1 MLFYIWAYFRV
12 TGQQVYFFARRSL
25 EPWNMLLC
33 PDNMLRDPS
42 IQSADLCLV
51 YVMWYSTASS
61 LQTYFSFFMLLF
73 VFRGH
78 TYSLEDVV
86 STSMSSFLTSCTWV
100 DQWTFLSI
108 FLMVTSSGA
117 VKLILD
123 STCLHDSLR
132 VSGHSHS
139 FLLRPTGHIGPV
151 VIIPVVF
158 TQHILIF
165 KNSSSIKFSWNYYD
179 FFCANCFWLGLWFC
193 DWFHDCHKK
202 KTTFEIRLWDLC
214 VRF

>member
-61 LQTYFSFFMLLF
+61 LRTYFSFFMLLF
-73 VFRGH
+73 VFGGH

-86 STSMSSFLTSCTWV
+86 STSMSSFLTSCSLSWPMNFSLHIPYGDILWGCQANTGFYMSTWFFEGV
-100 DQWTFLSI
+100 RPFTLLSPQAYR
-108 FLMVTSSGA
+108 SHRSCG
-117 VKLILD
+117 D
-123 STCLHDSLR
+123 YPCSLY
-132 VSGHSHS
+132 SAYSH
-139 FLLRPTGHIGPV
+139 F
-151 VIIPVVF
+151 
-158 TQHILIF
+158 
-165 KNSSSIKFSWNYYD
+165 
-179 FFCANCFWLGLWFC
+179 
-193 DWFHDCHKK
+193 
-202 KTTFEIRLWDLC
+202 
-214 VRF
+214 